1 MTFDDLISQIKTV
14 GLTQRDRGT
23 YFEYLVRAYLQN
35 DPTYKN
41 EFKNVWLL
49 TDIPVEYGIPKVDI
63 GVDLVAET
71 FTGKLVAVQAKFYEH
86 AIQKS
91 DIDSFLGE
99 LGKTYY
105 ESGIIIT
112 TTDKWGKNAE
122 KALEDRTDVVRIGL
136 SDLRNS
142 IIDWSQFSF
151 DQPENVIIRPP
162 KPQNFIK
169 RMQLSKQLIILKALI
184 VGNLS
189 WLLVQGKPLL
199 V

>member
-91 DIDSFLGE
+91 DIDSFLGD
-99 LGKTYY
+99 LVRLIMNQALLLPLQISGGK
-105 ESGIIIT
+105 
-112 TTDKWGKNAE
+112 
-122 KALEDRTDVVRIGL
+122 
-136 SDLRNS
+136 
-142 IIDWSQFSF
+142 
-151 DQPENVIIRPP
+151 
-162 KPQNFIK
+162 
-169 RMQLSKQLIILKALI
+169 MLK
-184 VGNLS
+184 
-189 WLLVQGKPLL
+189 KH
-199 V
+199 